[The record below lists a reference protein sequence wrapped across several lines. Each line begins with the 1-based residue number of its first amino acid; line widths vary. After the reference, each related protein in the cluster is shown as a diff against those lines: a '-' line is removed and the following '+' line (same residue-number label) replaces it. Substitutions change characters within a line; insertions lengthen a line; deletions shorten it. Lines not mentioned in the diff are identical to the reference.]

1 MRQVLM
7 FLGALLFACAPAWA
21 QAGMS
26 GQDKP
31 APKEEPRK
39 EEPKETKEE
48 KKEKQD
54 KADTL
59 KAYRTKGNTW
69 THKHTAKYGS
79 MEESISY
86 VRYEVTD
93 VTDTKATVKQSNL
106 DKDEKEISNNTFD
119 VTLKVEEA
127 NAPAKDAV
135 KDTPKD
141 EAKISEEK
149 ITVGAGEFTCVKRE
163 TESAGTKSATWTDKA
178 THLLVKMVVSSDSG
192 SSTTELVK
200 AQIK

>member
-1 MRQVLM
+1 ML
-7 FLGALLFACAPAWA
+7 LGALLFACAPAWA
-21 QAGMS
+21 QAARS
-26 GQDKP
+26 GQDTP

-39 EEPKETKEE
+39 EEPKDAKEE
-48 KKEKQD
+48 KKEKED
-54 KADTL
+54 KVDPL

-69 THKHTAKYGS
+69 THKHTSKYGS
-79 MEESISY
+79 MEESINY
-86 VRYEVTD
+86 VRYEVTE

-106 DKDEKEISNNTFD
+106 DRDEKEVSNNTFD
-119 VTLKVEEA
+119 VTLKVDEA
-127 NAPAKDAV
+127 KNPPKEDV

-163 TESAGTKSATWTDKA
+163 TESSGTKSTTWTDKA
-178 THLLVKMVVSSDSG
+178 TQLLVKMVVSSDSG